1 VSDITELERRITAA
15 LKRIDA
21 GVDAMAKVPADGG
34 ADGGGDEV
42 TALKEALEVEKNTN
56 AQLEERVAAIK
67 DKQETLVKDLEG
79 KIADLA
85 ATVTLQKTDAER
97 LLMVNAQLRES
108 NEELRTANEGG
119 VGDAGMI
126 NKAIQAELDALHATR
141 KSDLAEL
148 ETIMDEL
155 KPLIGEGA

>member
-15 LKRIDA
+15 LTRIDA
-21 GVDAMAKVPADGG
+21 GVDGMAQAPAAEDAGEI
-34 ADGGGDEV
+34 A
-42 TALKEALEVEKNTN
+42 ALKEALEVEKTAS

-67 DKQETLVKDLEG
+67 EKQETLIKDLEA
-79 KIADLA
+79 KIADLTS
-85 ATVTLQKTDAER
+85 TVAQQETDAKR

-108 NEELRTANEGG
+108 NDELRVSNESG
-119 VGDAGMI
+119 VGDAHLV
-126 NKAIQAELDALHATR
+126 NKAMQTELEALRATR
-141 KSDLAEL
+141 KADLAEL